1 VDFFNIP
8 SQIGQNL
15 SSTVSDFIVN
25 GSWSFPPRLL
35 QNYNFSF
42 ITQRAIIPIDASH
55 DKLLWIHT
63 DSGNLQLK
71 DAYLFKLQQ
80 LQELHWAK
88 MIWSPD
94 IPPSKSLFVWRLM
107 HDKVPTDENLL
118 RRGCYLPSMCS
129 FCCKHEEST
138 FHIFFECDFA
148 IKLWSWLANCLDLTI
163 QFTSLEDIWKI
174 ADLNWS
180 SQCKISVIAVII
192 NLINTIWYVRNQARF
207 NNNKISWNP
216 AISLIISS
224 TALTGNNTKKVA
236 SNSIRDFIVLK
247 HFKISI
253 HNPKTSI
260 VKEIFWNPPLPNWI
274 KCNIDGAS
282 KGNPGLSSRGGIFRN
297 NEADFLLCFAEP
309 LGYTSSYQAELQ
321 GALRAIEVAHQMN
334 WNNLWLETDSSLAVL
349 AFKNPDF
356 LVTWSLRN
364 RWHNALIILRQ
375 MNFVVSHICREGNQ
389 VADSLA
395 NYGSTLNSVLF
406 WHNLPL
412 FVKDSFERNKLGF
425 ANYRVTSF

>member
-1 VDFFNIP
+1 LNKASNLKLCWSLLTSNCAWAKLLKDRVIKGRNPIQYHISSSIWSSVIDEYSVIIENSIWLLGNGEDINFWNDNWCGTSLVDFFNIP

-94 IPPSKSLFVWRLM
+94 IPPSKSLFVWGLM

-148 IKLWSWLANCLDLTI
+148 IKL
-163 QFTSLEDIWKI
+163 
-174 ADLNWS
+174 
-180 SQCKISVIAVII
+180 
-192 NLINTIWYVRNQARF
+192 
-207 NNNKISWNP
+207 
-216 AISLIISS
+216 
-224 TALTGNNTKKVA
+224 
-236 SNSIRDFIVLK
+236 
-247 HFKISI
+247 
-253 HNPKTSI
+253 
-260 VKEIFWNPPLPNWI
+260 
-274 KCNIDGAS
+274 
-282 KGNPGLSSRGGIFRN
+282 
-297 NEADFLLCFAEP
+297 
-309 LGYTSSYQAELQ
+309 
-321 GALRAIEVAHQMN
+321 
-334 WNNLWLETDSSLAVL
+334 
-349 AFKNPDF
+349 
-356 LVTWSLRN
+356 
-364 RWHNALIILRQ
+364 
-375 MNFVVSHICREGNQ
+375 
-389 VADSLA
+389 
-395 NYGSTLNSVLF
+395 
-406 WHNLPL
+406 
-412 FVKDSFERNKLGF
+412 
-425 ANYRVTSF
+425 